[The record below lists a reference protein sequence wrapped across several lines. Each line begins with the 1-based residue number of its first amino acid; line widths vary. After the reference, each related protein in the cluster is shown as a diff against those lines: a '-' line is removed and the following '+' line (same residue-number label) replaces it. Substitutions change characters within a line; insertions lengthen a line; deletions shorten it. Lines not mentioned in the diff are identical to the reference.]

1 MNGFGEDDF
10 ARYHMQQKAKQ
21 QSKGGSMRSFNWHV
35 DAGHEWLEVELN
47 YLMMK
52 GLANKVSSYSFFSKE
67 KNRAYLEG
75 DMDAGILYRFMGDDW
90 KNEGSQTI
98 DYGMPNNNPI
108 RNMNRFPIR

>member
-1 MNGFGEDDF
+1 MNGEDDF

-21 QSKGGSMRSFNWHV
+21 KKGVSMRSFNWHV

-52 GLANKVSSYSFFSKE
+52 GLANKISSYSFYSKE

-75 DMDAGILYRFMGDDW
+75 DMDASILYNFMGEDW
-90 KNEGSQTI
+90 INEGSHTI
-98 DYGMPNNNPI
+98 DHGMPDHNPI
-108 RNMNRFPIR
+108 RNMNRFPIQ